1 MTPAQKLKMGKDIAL
16 DLKQRYEFLKS
27 GEEEMNLWDILT
39 SEEGNRLPKKPF
51 KNFFSWSNPL
61 YQKYEKSSVLRL
73 LVEKDVIEKTDFE
86 NYVNIQSELVQCE
99 EKLGAIVEE
108 TFQKTM
114 GDMNPDQA
122 NQYKNILNQQ
132 QRGKRKKMQMVFD
145 YLYVLKQK
153 DKLSQ
158 EGSQIL
164 HHLESLE
171 EQKDNLLE
179 KLEALES
186 IFLGRI
192 KEMWKSGKLK
202 YALLNH
208 TPNKKKR
215 KTTLARSI
223 PINQLYPEK
232 THRQIEKETSY
243 TATDIIGLD
252 KITTKQFQALQFLA
266 HKAQNQSD
274 EERKMLEIWNDV
286 SGENHRGFRV
296 VAFKKSEYITH
307 AQGKDS
313 SMVSDKE
320 KIACIKA
327 IDELKDVK
335 FTIRWEEKCKGK
347 KEYILFQHGLIKTL
361 NPNEPWTLVQEKKDL
376 KEIKKFQFIAI
387 PERLFEYQQI
397 PYKEKKYAGAKV
409 LFDVINIDPDFFT
422 TLKYADPEIKH
433 VSDALMRLSL
443 IFLVEGSF
451 GRTQFIIEEKKLLNR
466 IGLTNNEN
474 RHMGRANHTLNV
486 YIDKLINHGTL
497 EAEEKEK
504 NKWVFRLPKKDKNN
518 EEN

>member
-16 DLKQRYEFLKS
+16 SLKQWYEFLKS

-202 YALLNH
+202 HALLNH
-208 TPNKKKR
+208 TPKKKKR

-232 THRQIEKETSY
+232 MHNQIEEEGKQY
-243 TATDIIGLD
+243 AGKDIIGLEQF
-252 KITTKQFQALQFLA
+252 TFKQFQAFHYLVN
-266 HKAQNQSD
+266 KAQNQT
-274 EERKMLEIWNDV
+274 EEEKKAIKVYQKLGGAEYKN
-286 SGENHRGFRV
+286 FRT
-296 VAFKKSEYITH
+296 VAYKESEYITS
-307 AQGKDS
+307 AQGKDHS
-313 SMVSDKE
+313 LVSTKE
-320 KIACIKA
+320 REICNSAIKE
-327 IDELKDVK
+327 IENIT
-335 FTIRWEEKCKGK
+335 FTVRWEDKKAKGK
-347 KEYILFQHGLIKTL
+347 TRYILAQHEMMRKLTIDKPWSLVEKTEQYKQIK
-361 NPNEPWTLVQEKKDL
+361 N
-376 KEIKKFQFIAI
+376 FHFFAI
-387 PERLFEYQQI
+387 PDRAFEYQQI
-397 PYKEKKYAGAKV
+397 QEDGKYKGVKA
-409 LFDVINIDPDFFT
+409 LFDVVNVDPDFFT
-422 TLKYADPEIKH
+422 TLKYADPEIQH
-433 VSDALMRLSL
+433 ISEALMRLAL
-443 IFLVEGSF
+443 L
-451 GRTQFIIEEKKLLNR
+451 FIIEGSYGRKEFIIDEEKLLKR
-466 IGLTNNEN
+466 IGLLDE
-474 RHMGRANHTLNV
+474 GRRNKQRAIQTLEQ
-486 YIDKLINHGTL
+486 YATKLINHNTL
-497 EAEEKEK
+497 ETAH
-504 NKWVFRLPKKDKNN
+504 KKGKHRIFTFP
-518 EEN
+518 